1 VSSTISR
8 VKIMVDCSEP
18 QRIDQFLASCL
29 PELSRSRI
37 QALLKSGD
45 ILLNDTKIKAKQ
57 QVFSGDCVSVSIPD
71 EPNEEAQAED
81 IPLDVLY
88 EDEDIIVINK
98 AHGMV
103 VHPASGN
110 SDGTLVNALLHH
122 CNGELAKTDE
132 TLRPGIVHRLDKD
145 TSGCIIAAKSGKALE
160 SLLKQFHD
168 RTTEKRYLA
177 VLQSTPTKKEDS
189 IFTHIGRHPV
199 NRLKMAVVNPGS
211 GKSAIT
217 DYRVLHQAD
226 DNTCLVLCDLHT
238 GRTHQI
244 RVHMLHIG
252 APILGDPIY
261 AKPKRQ
267 PVETGRLM
275 LHAWQLVVD
284 HPQSGER
291 MAFQAPIPAEFEVWS
306 NHANL

>member
-1 VSSTISR
+1 MSSTISC
-8 VKIMVDCSEP
+8 VKIEVDCREP
-18 QRIDQFLASCL
+18 QRIDQFLVSYL

-45 ILLNDTKIKAKQ
+45 ILLNDSKTKAKQ

-71 EPNEEAQAED
+71 EPSEEAQAED
-81 IPLDVLY
+81 IPIDILY

-98 AHGMV
+98 APGMV

-110 SDGTLVNALLHH
+110 NDGTLVNALLHH
-122 CNGELAKTDE
+122 CNGDLAKTE
-132 TLRPGIVHRLDKD
+132 EALRPGIVHRLDKD
-145 TSGCIIAAKSGKALE
+145 TSGCIIAAKRGPALE

-168 RTTEKRYLA
+168 RTTEKRYLT
-177 VLQSTPTKKEDS
+177 VVQSVPAKKEDS

-217 DYRVLHQAD
+217 DYKTLYQAD
-226 DNTCLVLCDLHT
+226 DGTCLVLCDLHT

-252 APILGDPIY
+252 TPILGDPIY
-261 AKPKRQ
+261 AKPNRQ
-267 PVETGRLM
+267 LIQTGRLM
-275 LHAWQLVVD
+275 LHAWQLVVE
-284 HPQSGER
+284 HPRSGER
-291 MAFQAPIPAEFEVWS
+291 MIFQAPVPEEFKPWS
-306 NHANL
+306 NHAAL